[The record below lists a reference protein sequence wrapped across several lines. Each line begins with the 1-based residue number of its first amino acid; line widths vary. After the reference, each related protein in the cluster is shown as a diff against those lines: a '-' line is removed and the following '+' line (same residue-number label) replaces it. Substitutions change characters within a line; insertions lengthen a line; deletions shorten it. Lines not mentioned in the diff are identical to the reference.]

1 VSSPEENGTGQQG
14 TGRRVTNGISGLTR
28 EAAYANVQKEGKQFA
43 ADSFQDQ
50 HQERNRTVL
59 LKTEIRNGG
68 NSMVQF
74 GTGGWRAV
82 IGDGFTKS
90 NIRLIAAALARRMK
104 REGCAEEGIC
114 VGYDRRF
121 LSREALIWFCEAL
134 AGEGVTVF
142 FVNMSCPTPQIMF
155 TVKDRKLPYGAM
167 VTASHNPAI
176 WNGIKLFTAG
186 GRDAAKEVTES
197 IQDEANSLRDE
208 DIREMGFEEARQ
220 AGRIRIIDP
229 RDAYLDS
236 ILKQVNTEAIR
247 KRRLRIVLD
256 PMFGVSL
263 TGLLTILYTSRCD
276 IDVINDRHDAFFGRH
291 LPAPNPDTL
300 VDLQYAV
307 KEHRADVGIAT
318 DGDADRLGIIDEKG
332 NYITA
337 NEMLSLLY
345 SYLLEQKGWKG
356 AAVRNI
362 ATTHMLDRIAEAHG
376 ETCVEV
382 PVGFK
387 HISAAMEEYQA
398 LIGGESSGGLTVR
411 GHIMGKDGLYAA
423 SLLVEMLSVS
433 GKKLS
438 ELVQDLY
445 DRYGEMHS
453 AEYDWALTPEKKEEI
468 HHLMMTERKLPDF
481 GKPAEKV
488 SYLDGCKVYFRDG
501 WVILRFSGTEPR
513 IRIFAEA
520 PTTAQADEL
529 VHRMAAFVG
538 LG

>member
-1 VSSPEENGTGQQG
+1 M
-14 TGRRVTNGISGLTR
+14 I
-28 EAAYANVQKEGKQFA
+28 
-43 ADSFQDQ
+43 
-50 HQERNRTVL
+50 
-59 LKTEIRNGG
+59 
-68 NSMVQF
+68 QF

-82 IGDGFTKS
+82 IGDGFTRD
-90 NIRLIAAALARRMK
+90 NIRRIAAALARRMV
-104 REGCAEEGIC
+104 RENCAEQGIC
-114 VGYDRRF
+114 TGYDRRF
-121 LSREALIWFCEAL
+121 LSREALIWFCEVL
-134 AGEGVTVF
+134 AGEGVKVR

-155 TVKDRKLPYGAM
+155 TVKHLGLPYGAM

-186 GRDAAKEVTES
+186 GRDAAENYTRE
-197 IQDEANSLRDE
+197 IQDEANAIDGAG
-208 DIREMGFEEARQ
+208 IRSVSFEQ
-220 AGRIRIIDP
+220 ALAEGKIVMIDP
-229 RDAYLDS
+229 RDDYLDS
-236 ILKQVNTEAIR
+236 ILRQLDTDAIR

-263 TGLLTILYTSRCD
+263 TGLQTILYTARCD

-337 NEMLSLLY
+337 NETLALLY
-345 SYLLEQKGWKG
+345 LYLLEHKGWKG
-356 AAVRNI
+356 PAVRNI

-376 ETCVEV
+376 EKCIEV

-387 HISAAMEEYQA
+387 YISAGMEEHDA

-411 GHIMGKDGLYAA
+411 GHIAGKDGLYAA

-453 AEYDWALTPEKKEEI
+453 AEYDWALTVEKKEEI
-468 HHLMMTERKLPDF
+468 RRLMMEEKKLPDF
-481 GKPAEKV
+481 GKQADRV
-488 SYLDGCKVYFRDG
+488 SYMDGCKVYFPDG

-520 PTTAQADEL
+520 PTVQEADAL
-529 VHRMAAFVG
+529 VRTMAGFTG
-538 LG
+538 LA

>member
-1 VSSPEENGTGQQG
+1 M
-14 TGRRVTNGISGLTR
+14 I
-28 EAAYANVQKEGKQFA
+28 
-43 ADSFQDQ
+43 
-50 HQERNRTVL
+50 
-59 LKTEIRNGG
+59 
-68 NSMVQF
+68 QF

-82 IGDGFTKS
+82 IGDGFTRA
-90 NIRLIAAALARRMK
+90 NIRRVAAALARRMK
-104 REGCAEEGIC
+104 AEGCAEQGLC

-121 LSREALIWFCEAL
+121 LSREALIWFCEVL
-134 AGEGVTVF
+134 AGEGVTVW

-155 TVKDRKLPYGAM
+155 TVKERKLPYGAM

-186 GRDAAKEVTES
+186 GRDAAQDVTEA
-197 IQDEANSLRDE
+197 IQAAANALE
-208 DIREMGFEEARQ
+208 DGEIRSVEFEEAKA
-220 AGRIRIIDP
+220 AGMIRIIDP

-236 ILKQVNTEAIR
+236 ILKQVDTDAIR

-263 TGLLTILYTSRCD
+263 TGLQTILYTSRCD
-276 IDVINDRHDAFFGRH
+276 VDVINDRHDAFFGRH

-337 NEMLSLLY
+337 NETLALLY

-356 AAVRNI
+356 PAVRNI
-362 ATTHMLDRIAEAHG
+362 ATTHLLDRIAEAHG
-376 ETCVEV
+376 EKCVEV

-387 HISAAMEEYQA
+387 HISAGMEEYNA

-411 GHIMGKDGLYAA
+411 GHIAGKDGLYAA

-453 AEYDWALTPEKKEEI
+453 AEYDWALTEEKKEEI
-468 HHLMMTERKLPDF
+468 RHLVMTEKKLPDF
-481 GKPAEKV
+481 GKPFEKV
-488 SYLDGCKVYFRDG
+488 SYMDGCKVYFTDG
-501 WVILRFSGTEPR
+501 WAILRFSGTEPR
-513 IRIFAEA
+513 VRIFAEA
-520 PTTAQADEL
+520 PTVPQADEL
-529 VHRMAAFVG
+529 VRRMADFVG
-538 LG
+538 LP